1 MTCKH
6 QHQIIR
12 RLSFLC
18 LSLFLFFTA
27 QLSAQEADAA
37 HGKELFNANCAAC
50 HRLEGK
56 LIGPPLKGITEQR
69 ETEWLIAWIRDN
81 EALRASGDKDAIAI
95 YEEYNKLPMVAYPQF
110 SDQDIKDILAYTD
123 GKAPEAAAGSDVSAG
138 AATAASQGIDSMQV
152 VTGKKL
158 FDANCAA
165 CHKLETK
172 LIGPAL
178 KDIENKQ
185 NTEWLH
191 AWIRDNAA
199 LRASGDRDAIAIFN
213 EYNGS
218 PMPAFPQFS
227 DADIDAI
234 LAYTSHS
241 EILAAKKPEGTAAD
255 TKPIAKVEPTPW
267 ATYFV
272 ILVIALLALWVYF
285 MSKNEFLKLMTT
297 IFILLGAAYYL
308 YAFMMNIGID
318 QGYKPIQPIAFSHK
332 IHAGDNKIDCQ
343 YCHSSAKHS
352 KLSGIP
358 SANVC
363 MNCHLGIT
371 EYNGP
376 VTNEHDK
383 AFYDAEIQKIYDAV
397 GWDKE
402 TRTYIEGYEEK
413 PIEWIRIH
421 NLPDFAYYNHAQHV
435 TVGGLECQE
444 CHGPVQEME
453 EVEQFSPLTM
463 GWCLECHRTREVQL
477 ENNDYYAKIHEELSK
492 KYGVEKV
499 TVAQMG
505 GQECGKCHY

>member
-1 MTCKH
+1 MTYRH
-6 QHQIIR
+6 QRQIIR

-18 LSLFLFFTA
+18 LSLFLLFTA
-27 QLSAQEADAA
+27 PLSAQEVDVAN
-37 HGKELFNANCAAC
+37 GKKLYNANCAAC
-50 HRLEGK
+50 HKLEGK
-56 LIGPPLKGITEQR
+56 LIGPPLKGITEKR
-69 ETEWLIAWIRDN
+69 EMDWLIAWIRDN

-123 GKAPEAAAGSDVSAG
+123 GQEPEAGTEGETTAI
-138 AATAASQGIDSMQV
+138 ATAASLGIDSMQV

-165 CHKLETK
+165 CHKLDSK

-178 KDIENKQ
+178 ADITSQ
-185 NTEWLH
+185 RDTEWLH

-199 LRASGDRDAIAIFN
+199 LRASGDRDAIAIFD

-218 PMPAFPQFS
+218 PMPAFPQFT

-234 LAYTSHS
+234 LAYTDHAS
-241 EILAAKKPEGTAAD
+241 ILETKKPDTAEAD
-255 TKPIAKVEPTPW
+255 TVAKVEPTPW

-272 ILVIALLALWVYF
+272 ILVIGLLALWVYF
-285 MSKNEFLKLMTT
+285 MSKNEFLKLVTT
-297 IFILLGAAYYL
+297 IFILLGVAYYG
-308 YAFMMNIGID
+308 YAAMLSIGVD

-343 YCHSSAKHS
+343 YCHSAAKNS
-352 KLSGIP
+352 KHAGIP
-358 SANVC
+358 SANLC
-363 MNCHLGIT
+363 MNCHLAIT

-376 VTNEHDK
+376 VTDEKDK

-413 PIEWIRIH
+413 PIEWVQIH
-421 NLPDFAYYNHAQHV
+421 KLPDFAYYNHSQHV
-435 TVGGLECQE
+435 DVAGLACQQ
-444 CHGPVQEME
+444 CHGPVEEME

-463 GWCLECHRTREVQL
+463 GWCIECHRETEVDM
-477 ENNDYYAKIHEELSK
+477 ENNEYYAKIHEELSK